1 MFLLQV
7 VVAVLLIAA
16 TIVVLVVQSQHNATA
31 EARDRSLSVAVAFR
45 DAPGT
50 AAAMQSAHPTRVLQ
64 PSSEKMREDAH
75 VGYVVAFDP
84 KGIRWSH
91 PDPSRIGGHVTG
103 GFGPAL
109 TGKPFQETF
118 DSALG
123 RAVDTTVAVFDARGR
138 VAGLISVGI
147 YVKSVNEMVAHQ
159 LSHRGVTGPRTAR

>member
-1 MFLLQV
+1 MPRSVAGQVFLLQV
-7 VVAVLLIAA
+7 VVAVPLIAA

-103 GFGPAL
+103 APLPAHAFR
-109 TGKPFQETF
+109 P
-118 DSALG
+118 
-123 RAVDTTVAVFDARGR
+123 
-138 VAGLISVGI
+138 
-147 YVKSVNEMVAHQ
+147 
-159 LSHRGVTGPRTAR
+159 